1 MTTFDRPPTIRP
13 WSETKELVV
22 SNFHSANGKLVE
34 VLVERKSESGVFGR
48 DFISGGLRDYF
59 SKVAEGYWI
68 VAKCD
73 VYPSNLTEMIRE
85 GTAAKLGSYPSV
97 MPETFVSHLAVALWE
112 GKSDISEEDLLA
124 QVGAAIQHGIIVQ
137 DLVALKHR
145 ESLKLLSTLG
155 RDALVV
161 VKEGNQKRYWD
172 KYQRVFSLLAER
184 GYLKEAGIRSKQYE
198 LTQKG
203 MNAISRRISPVE

>member
-1 MTTFDRPPTIRP
+1 
-13 WSETKELVV
+13 
-22 SNFHSANGKLVE
+22 
-34 VLVERKSESGVFGR
+34 VERKSESGVFGR

-73 VYPSNLTEMIRE
+73 VYPSNLTELLRE
-85 GTAAKLGSYPSV
+85 STAAKLGSYPSV
-97 MPETFVSHLAVALWE
+97 MPETFVSHLVVALWE
-112 GKSDISEEDLLA
+112 GKSDLSEQDLLA
-124 QVGAAIQHGIIVQ
+124 QVGASIQRSTIIQ
-137 DLVALKHR
+137 DLVTLKRR

-161 VKEGNQKRYWD
+161 VKEGNQKRYWE
-172 KYQRVFSLLAER
+172 KYERVFSLLAER
-184 GYLKEAGIRSKQYE
+184 GYLKKVGIRSKQYE

-203 MNAISRRISPVE
+203 MNAITRRMSPID